1 MRAGAEALTLA
12 LSDSG
17 RNREVHMTRG
27 KTPDPPGVRP
37 TTNKTNGPDIETQT
51 ESVGKQLM
59 LRAIS
64 YPP

>member
-51 ESVGKQLM
+51 ESVGKQL
-59 LRAIS
+59 
-64 YPP
+64 